1 MTCVTQSTIAR
12 LAGVSRSTVGRV
24 INNCKDVNPETR
36 QRVQALLEEYGYRPN
51 LAGQALV
58 TQQKN
63 FKIGCIIIQSDNAF
77 FDQLNEGILQKAEEF
92 KQYGIGVL
100 LRSVPFEAE
109 QQLKQIDSLL
119 SEGICALVIQP
130 TIDEAVYNKLVSLN
144 ENGIPVVTV
153 NTDIAGFEP
162 LFCYVGNDFYTCGQ
176 TAANLM
182 RLFTGGKCN
191 IGIVTGFSKARSHVD
206 RVNGFRDYIK
216 QYPDMQI
223 IDIAESQDNEMEA
236 YYVTRIMLQKYPQI
250 DAMFLVAGGVYGA
263 GNAIKSESSESGRQI
278 QTISFDDIPTTRD
291 LVRKGIISATIC
303 QQPVRQGR
311 MSMSVLYDYLVEGRP
326 PATNRLFTDIQ
337 IKLAANIDMS

>member
-109 QQLKQIDSLL
+109 QQL
-119 SEGICALVIQP
+119 
-130 TIDEAVYNKLVSLN
+130 
-144 ENGIPVVTV
+144 
-153 NTDIAGFEP
+153 
-162 LFCYVGNDFYTCGQ
+162 
-176 TAANLM
+176 
-182 RLFTGGKCN
+182 
-191 IGIVTGFSKARSHVD
+191 
-206 RVNGFRDYIK
+206 
-216 QYPDMQI
+216 
-223 IDIAESQDNEMEA
+223 
-236 YYVTRIMLQKYPQI
+236 
-250 DAMFLVAGGVYGA
+250 
-263 GNAIKSESSESGRQI
+263 
-278 QTISFDDIPTTRD
+278 
-291 LVRKGIISATIC
+291 
-303 QQPVRQGR
+303 
-311 MSMSVLYDYLVEGRP
+311 
-326 PATNRLFTDIQ
+326 
-337 IKLAANIDMS
+337 